1 MIPSP
6 TPRNVAFR
14 ICGFPI
20 FFASLRGHHRLPGSR
35 GRHLDFSSR
44 FLSQARREPVA
55 NRKAESDSLGD
66 LDPGGEK
73 RPSWWLPSSQKTSI
87 FYFFLYA
94 ALLFWVFLFCSD
106 VVAFSKKNVVFHEFS
121 LVLKK
126 KSYETTSWKGCSQH
140 KLTQIF
146 VFSTTAPNLDFAFI
160 SDK

>member
-6 TPRNVAFR
+6 TPRNVALR
-14 ICGFPI
+14 ICGFP
-20 FFASLRGHHRLPGSR
+20 FFLPVCGVIIGYRAAEGDTSISR
-35 GRHLDFSSR
+35 VGFSAK
-44 FLSQARREPVA
+44 ARREPVA

-73 RPSWWLPSSQKTSI
+73 RPSWWLPSSQKTSGV
-87 FYFFLYA
+87 FFCMLHC
-94 ALLFWVFLFCSD
+94 FSGIFLFCSD
-106 VVAFSKKNVVFHEFS
+106 VVAFSKKIVVFHEFS
-121 LVLKK
+121 LVSKK